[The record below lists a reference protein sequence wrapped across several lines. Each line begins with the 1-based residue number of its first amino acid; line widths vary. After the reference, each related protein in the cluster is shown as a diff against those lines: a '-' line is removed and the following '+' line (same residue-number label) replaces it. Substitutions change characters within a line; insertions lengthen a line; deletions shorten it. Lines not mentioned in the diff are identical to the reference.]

1 MGIWRRKKSRWFIPK
16 YDELTL
22 FMTSVAFLLLFFST
36 GLLRSSL
43 YKFWREAELRGKFW
57 LPVGVLIFSAGIV
70 LSLYHVCTARRK
82 TEAEKFV
89 MLFFAVLA
97 NAAGGILAGIHI
109 LSNWNDA
116 PCILMLF
123 PLWNI
128 INGILLLFLLRTGE
142 IDTSSISDEN
152 ARPGEVVFGFVIIL
166 GIFAVCRFAF
176 ELYWALTFSICVVYA
191 TSFSDALGA
200 MFGRA
205 ESLAVVDTGV
215 EGQNKKGS
223 RAERCAF
230 CERVIPKT
238 ESPWVIKKRIIVCK
252 ECYDKL
258 KKEGA

>member
-1 MGIWRRKKSRWFIPK
+1 MGMWRHSRERWFIPK

-36 GLLRSSL
+36 GLLRNSL
-43 YKFWREAELRGKFW
+43 YKFWRQADAEGKFW
-57 LPVGVLIFSAGIV
+57 MPVAVLIFSAGIV
-70 LSLYHVCTARRK
+70 LSLYHVFTERRK

-97 NAAGGILAGIHI
+97 NAAGGILAGMHI
-109 LSNWNDA
+109 MSNWNDA

-128 INGILLLFLLRTGE
+128 INGIVLLFLLRTGE
-142 IDTSSISDEN
+142 IDTSSISDED
-152 ARPGEVVFGFVIIL
+152 ARPGEVVFGFLIIL

-205 ESLAVVDTGV
+205 EPLAAESTGEEV
-215 EGQNKKGS
+215 KIKEGS
-223 RAERCAF
+223 SAEKCAF

-238 ESPWVIKKRIIVCK
+238 EAPWVIKKRLIVCK